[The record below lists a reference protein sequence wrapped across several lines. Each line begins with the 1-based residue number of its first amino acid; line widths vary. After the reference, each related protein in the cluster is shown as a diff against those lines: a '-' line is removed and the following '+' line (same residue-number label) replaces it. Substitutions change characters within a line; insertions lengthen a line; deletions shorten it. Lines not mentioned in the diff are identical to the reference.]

1 MEGTAMF
8 KPLAGLLLASAL
20 VLAACGSSDDTDSAP
35 SPADEA
41 PTATEQTTPDSG
53 DSGDG
58 TGGDVDASAVI
69 LEDPNSSAR
78 AAVSQVCL
86 TEGTGQVT
94 IELSGYDA
102 AAGTIIDA
110 EVGTQTAQIQVNAD
124 GTGTQIRQ
132 GTLDGPV
139 KVTVPLPEG
148 GELETELPGC

>member
-1 MEGTAMF
+1 MF

-20 VLAACGSSDDTDSAP
+20 VLAACSSDSDSSP
-35 SPADEA
+35 SPTDDA
-41 PTATEQTTPDSG
+41 PMATVQSTPA
-53 DSGDG
+53 

-69 LEDPNSSAR
+69 LEDPNSSAS

-94 IELSGYDA
+94 IELSGYEA
-102 AAGTIIDA
+102 AAGTVIDA

-124 GTGTQIRQ
+124 GTGIQIRQ
-132 GTLDGPV
+132 GSMAGEMD
-139 KVTVPLPEG
+139 VTVPLPEG